1 MDYTESTLLIPI
13 RYLNSY
19 SLLGC
24 LVLYWIFLAN
34 RNVFSYF
41 YCSVIIDTTE
51 LININ
56 LNINRKFIVA

>member
-41 YCSVIIDTTE
+41 YSVIINTTV

>member
-41 YCSVIIDTTE
+41 YSVIINTTV

-56 LNINRKFIVA
+56 LNINRKFIVV